1 MSDPTADELSRR
13 IDRLESRFGSMES
26 KLDTVITLLSEKH
39 GANAERLA
47 SVESRMCPRPGAC
60 VALAE
65 ALGDS
70 ANRIS
75 SLERNMA
82 ELRGI
87 GIGIKSVWLL
97 LGAGMVAA
105 ATWLLNHF
113 GLSFR

>member
-47 SVESRMCPRPGAC
+47 SVESRLCDFPGSC
-60 VALAE
+60 VALE
-65 ALGDS
+65 RTLTDCS
-70 ANRIS
+70 ARIS
-75 SLERNMA
+75 AVERNMA